1 MEKVLESPAGST
13 EIDTQLGE
21 LLVREEMI
29 APENLQAALAIQQKE
44 GRRLAEILRAQ
55 GTVKAEDLSAALS
68 IVLNVPFIDLQRH
81 KVQPA
86 ATRLIPV
93 EFARKHTLVP
103 LDVVGDSLW

>member
-1 MEKVLESPAGST
+1 MLLRICRYPGDST
-13 EIDTQLGE
+13 E
-21 LLVREEMI
+21 
-29 APENLQAALAIQQKE
+29 
-44 GRRLAEILRAQ
+44 GRSEARQILRAQ

-68 IVLNVPFIDLQRH
+68 IVWNVSSIDLQRH

-103 LDVVGDSLW
+103 LDVVATPCVVYGSSPGQPDY